1 MNKEAEN
8 KMDKKDMMESLE
20 EIRRQF
26 DADMHREIDLQ
37 NQEREARDRVRL
49 GNEARA
55 DEFYLKAQRV
65 APLFAESLRDKFA
78 MAALTG
84 LYAANI
90 QESTYDADAR
100 NAYRAADAMMK
111 QRSVDND

>member
-26 DADMHREIDLQ
+26 DADMHREIDLR
-37 NQEREARDRVRL
+37 NQEERESR
-49 GNEARA
+49 
-55 DEFYLKAQRV
+55 EFYLEAQRV

-78 MAALTG
+78 MHAPSHIDLEFMREFATTKDALKAEAVWR
-84 LYAANI
+84 Y
-90 QESTYDADAR
+90 EY
-100 NAYRAADAMMK
+100 ADAMMK
-111 QRSVDND
+111 QRSVDAQG